1 MLTIIAGPCSVNK
14 NNIEEIEE
22 ILNIEING
30 NKVISG
36 IRCVGLKSRTI
47 YTNNSIDMGI
57 DLEVFKYNQQ
67 ILISGKSYNEFEIM
81 PSIELAKQLQDKY
94 NCIIATEIIEPAIQM
109 LLFDKYLTG
118 SFIPWNPAVNAL
130 GWNIQHISKYC
141 EKRDN
146 WLLGIKNPKN
156 LGISVEDAEVK
167 NMIAPMEHVW
177 SGLAGYSNL
186 PNGRKVLIH
195 RGVDAEKKSNFRSML
210 VHKTAM
216 RVKNTVSGAKLLFD
230 PSHSFGPKM
239 RDEIV
244 DGTVEIMKMKDLCGN
259 FLYDG
264 ILIEVG
270 TSTTD
275 AGQHISVK
283 ELRELVNKLS
293 EFRDIY

>member
-36 IRCVGLKSRTI
+36 IRCVGLKSRTNYI
-47 YTNNSIDMGI
+47 DNSYDMGI

-67 ILISGKSYNEFEIM
+67 LLISGKSYNEFEIM

-94 NCIIATEIIEPAIQM
+94 NCIIATEIMEPAIQIP
-109 LLFDKYLTG
+109 LFDKYLTG

-167 NMIAPMEHVW
+167 NMTAPMEQVW
-177 SGLAGYSNL
+177 FGLVSYSNL
-186 PNGRKVLIH
+186 PNERKILIH
-195 RGVDAEKKSNFRSML
+195 RGVDSEKKSNFRSEL

-216 RVKNTVSGAKLLFD
+216 RVKNSVNGAKLFFD
-230 PSHSFGPKM
+230 PSHSFGSRM

-244 DGTVEIMKMKDLCGN
+244 NGTIEVMKIKDLFGN

-293 EFRDIY
+293 EFRSIR

>member
-1 MLTIIAGPCSVNK
+1 MLTIIAGPCSVSK
-14 NNIEEIEE
+14 NNVEEIEE
-22 ILNIEING
+22 ILNIEVDG
-30 NKVISG
+30 VRAISG
-36 IRCVGLKSRTI
+36 VRCVGLKSRTV
-47 YTNNSIDMGI
+47 YTNNSVDMGI

-67 ILISGKSYNEFEIM
+67 LLIDGKSCNDFEIM
-81 PSIELAKQLQDKY
+81 PSIELAKQLQNKY
-94 NCIIATEIIEPAIQM
+94 DCIIATEIMEPAIQM
-109 LLFDKYLTG
+109 PLFDKYLTG
-118 SFIPWNPAVNAL
+118 SFMPWNPAVNVL
-130 GWNIQHISKYC
+130 GWSIQYMSKYC
-141 EKRDN
+141 EKRNN
-146 WLLGIKNPKN
+146 WLLGVKNPKN

-216 RVKNTVSGAKLLFD
+216 RVKNTVSGAKLFIDL
-230 PSHSFGPKM
+230 SHSFGPKM
-239 RDEIV
+239 RDKIV

-293 EFRDIY
+293 EFRSIC